1 MKIINASS
9 TRANFHII
17 APINT
22 NRWQISYEKP
32 EGGVVPG
39 KHVEI
44 TVNFAAPHKDDLL
57 TDNIFQ
63 VLNLSVTVLS
73 FYSWVSDFGSRSW
86 KIFTNSLKN

>member
-1 MKIINASS
+1 MAQRNKGPTKKKVKIINASN

-44 TVNFAAPHKDDLL
+44 TVNFIAPKSDDLV

-63 VLNLSVTVLS
+63 VNYTL
-73 FYSWVSDFGSRSW
+73 WMQEIII
-86 KIFTNSLKN
+86 KI